1 MANRFVFLSAVA
13 VGALLTTATLVAPVS
28 AKDKMMMGDKMVMV
42 GGAAMYPSK
51 NIVENAVHSK
61 DHTTLVAAVKAAG
74 RIAGDDSK
82 RQPVERRDPC
92 REHRFDAGLSD
103 RNVFAKV

>member
-28 AKDKMMMGDKMVMV
+28 AKDKMMMGDKTVMV

-51 NIVENAVHSK
+51 K
-61 DHTTLVAAVKAAG
+61 YY
-74 RIAGDDSK
+74 
-82 RQPVERRDPC
+82 
-92 REHRFDAGLSD
+92 
-103 RNVFAKV
+103 

>member
-28 AKDKMMMGDKMVMV
+28 AKDKMMMMGDKTVMV

-51 NIVENAVHSK
+51 K
-61 DHTTLVAAVKAAG
+61 YY
-74 RIAGDDSK
+74 
-82 RQPVERRDPC
+82 
-92 REHRFDAGLSD
+92 
-103 RNVFAKV
+103 